1 MLRLVPIPAL
11 YDQQIKLL
19 MEKLYSQI
27 IQFLILVQQSPQNPE
42 LRLQENYCCVL
53 ELLFKTFLHQFDNQF
68 LFEHFNNFVI
78 RILAERDIKYY
89 QLKAQICAHLARLI
103 CCDESPY
110 TLDPVKDQDYDYVFS
125 TYRCIDYST
134 KFNCGDKEQG
144 QYFQY
149 LQRILM
155 PPGYFFQL
163 LFVNYDA

>member
-1 MLRLVPIPAL
+1 M
-11 YDQQIKLL
+11 
-19 MEKLYSQI
+19 
-27 IQFLILVQQSPQNPE
+27 ILVQQNPQNPE

-110 TLDPVKDQDYDYVFS
+110 TLNENNATDYDYVFS
-125 TYRCIDYST
+125 TYRYIDYST
-134 KFNCGDKEQG
+134 KFNCGDREQG

-149 LQRILM
+149 LQRVLM

-163 LFVNYDA
+163 LFVNYDAQFTQPNVVYQLFNLLTKLYEESMNP